1 MKLRKWIPAAV
12 AVLLAVIL
20 TVGLFVYAVPK
31 AMAVDQIESFSDWA
45 LVESGYIR
53 GMDHAICPYTCTLR
67 FQTGLNAYSS
77 TDTNWTNPIPVVT
90 VGTTLEVWNKSI
102 DEFPAVRDC
111 GVSLEIYMY
120 IPELD
125 TYETKSFWNGY
136 IDGQNTRCS
145 AGGVDLQVCT
155 EVDEQVY
162 AGELIRAT
170 AKYYL
175 LGREVATLSWYADVE
190 ADS

>member
-1 MKLRKWIPAAV
+1 MKLRKLIPGVV
-12 AVLLAVIL
+12 AVLLALVL
-20 TVGLFVYAVPK
+20 SVGLFVYAVPN
-31 AMAVDQIESFSDWA
+31 AMAVDEIESSSDWA
-45 LVESGYIR
+45 MVESGYIR

-67 FQTGLNAYSS
+67 FQNWFAYSS

-90 VGTTLEVWNKSI
+90 VDTTLEVWNKSI

-111 GVSLEIYMY
+111 GTSLEIYMY

-125 TYETKSFWNGY
+125 TYETKSNWNGY

-175 LGREVATLSWYADVE
+175 LGREVATLSWYATEEPDT
-190 ADS
+190 